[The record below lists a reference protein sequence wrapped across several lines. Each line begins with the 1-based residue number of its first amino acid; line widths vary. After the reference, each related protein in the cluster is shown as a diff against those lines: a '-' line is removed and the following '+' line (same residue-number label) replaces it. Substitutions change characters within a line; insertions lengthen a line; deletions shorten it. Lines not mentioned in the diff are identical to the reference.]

1 MYIIK
6 KGQDAGLRY
15 ASYESVLGDIFVL
28 SSHRG
33 IAAIGLGL
41 GEEAFLVRSLKD
53 YGIMPDKTTEGF
65 SKVFSF
71 FDDYFSCKEGR
82 AIDFMLDL
90 KDAGT
95 PFDQGVW
102 QVLRTIPYNQCR
114 SYSWVAEQ
122 ASRMAEANGLP
133 RSSPKAFRA
142 VGRACGANRLPIII
156 PCHRVILASG
166 KIGGFAE
173 AAGGLEMKK
182 RLLELEGRDTAC

>member
-1 MYIIK
+1 MHILK
-6 KGQDAGLRY
+6 KGQGAGLRY
-15 ASYESVLGDIFVL
+15 ASYESVLGEIFVL

-41 GEEAFLVRSLKD
+41 GEEAFLQRSLKD
-53 YGIMPDKTTEGF
+53 YGTMPEKAVGGF
-65 SKVFSF
+65 SKVFLF
-71 FDDYFSCKEGR
+71 FDDYFSGKEGR
-82 AIDFMLDL
+82 TIDFMLDL
-90 KDAGT
+90 IDVGT

-114 SYSWVAEQ
+114 SYSWVAAEV
-122 ASRMAEANGLP
+122 SRLAKADGSP

-166 KIGGFAE
+166 KIGGFAD
-173 AAGGLEMKK
+173 AAGGLQMKR
-182 RLLELEGRDTAC
+182 RLLELEGAGTAC